1 MQRMG
6 KSNST
11 GCIFFVHRGP
21 LQPYVRAAILQAR
34 ASDPE
39 AEIVVLTDQVL
50 HSVAK
55 EITEVARFFHIDEFS
70 SRANSLQTVFQ
81 ADGPNEYSYELMNF
95 QRWFFVEEFLK
106 TSRVRQ
112 SFLLL
117 DSDAYLYLPI
127 RNVSLEVGTP
137 MTVVDEV
144 GPQFTFFQNL
154 DALTKFTNFLMSIFT
169 DANIYSRV
177 DFFVKDFAHFGLPN
191 IGDMAAIGLY
201 AKDQHLEDLGKPDR
215 TNFIFC
221 ENIGSSQGLVM
232 STLGKR
238 ITKRGGRRYF
248 TTRDGRSVLAG
259 GVHLQGGNKVL
270 WPFFVDATVRKQ
282 MSKHSPADF
291 RVARR
296 EALRKLVGISL
307 LKTASVVRRLVT
319 IRR

>member
-1 MQRMG
+1 M
-6 KSNST
+6 KSSET
-11 GCIFFVHRGP
+11 HGTTFFIHSGP
-21 LQPYVRAAILQAR
+21 LQPYVWAAILQAR
-34 ASDPE
+34 AADPRSTV
-39 AEIVVLTDQVL
+39 VVLGDQPVKTL
-50 HSVAK
+50 AP
-55 EITEVARFFHIDEFS
+55 EISTRMSYGLLENYVELAEGFAGLFRFEG
-70 SRANSLQTVFQ
+70 RNSF
-81 ADGPNEYSYELMNF
+81 EYELLNF
-95 QRWFFVEEFLK
+95 QRWFFIRSYCESHHITGPIVA
-106 TSRVRQ
+106 
-112 SFLLL
+112 L
-117 DSDAYLYLPI
+117 DSDAYLFMPI
-127 RNVSLEVGTP
+127 AEIVPRLTTA
-137 MTVVDEV
+137 MTVVDRV
-144 GPQFTFFQNL
+144 GPQFTYFQNTH
-154 DALTKFTNFLMSIFT
+154 ALAQFTAFLTESFSSE
-169 DANIYSRV
+169 AGFQRL
-177 DFFVKDFAHFGLPN
+177 KDFVIESQDAGLPHVS
-191 IGDMAAIGLY
+191 DMAAIGLY
-201 AKDQHLEDLGKPDR
+201 AQDQHLEDLGKPDR